1 MTSTVVVV
9 VVVVVKFSLLH
20 ITGCKVGMLHYV
32 NILRK
37 ISDGLRFNAVVAEAI
52 LMFTSLT

>member
-1 MTSTVVVV
+1 MTSTVVVA
-9 VVVVVKFSLLH
+9 VVVKFSLLH

-37 ISDGLRFNAVVAEAI
+37 ISDGLRFIAVVAEAI
-52 LMFTSLT
+52 LLCTSLT